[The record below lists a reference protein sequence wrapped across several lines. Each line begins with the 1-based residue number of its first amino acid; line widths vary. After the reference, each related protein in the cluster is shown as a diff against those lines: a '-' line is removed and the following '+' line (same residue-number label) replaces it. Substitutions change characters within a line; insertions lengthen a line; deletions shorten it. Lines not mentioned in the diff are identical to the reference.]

1 VKVRWEAVGLSD
13 PSSRGRGSIR
23 MRAIGTPG
31 IDAGLQGSKR
41 VARRCVAAAL
51 GCMAL
56 WAVLGASGAQA
67 ATNAC
72 RGSAARVSLGASLVS
87 EPVIANSPGSP
98 CATGSQQVTGI
109 QPAGGLTL
117 SDPKADT
124 RTAAGVIAASSSVDS
139 ANLGAIPVTVGHVDS
154 SQTVSCSG
162 GKSVSSGSSTVDGLT
177 IAGNP
182 VNLIAGRSIDQTIAG
197 VRVRTNQ
204 LTGATRQAL
213 VVDVGDTEVVLGE
226 ATASGDACSTLG
238 DSSNGGFVQICPT
251 GSTYDVSSNQCVI
264 VVNSGGGS
272 DGSGSQSEIVV
283 GRPYS
288 GPSGGSVMSLGE
300 ARELARSGKL
310 PKSGCL
316 NGKGPKYVVL
326 GTSKRDHITGTN
338 HNDRILGLG
347 GADQIDAGR
356 GNDCIDG
363 GTGSDLLTGGEG
375 NDRVYGEAGN
385 DHVNGSSGSDRMW
398 GGNGNDAINTG
409 NGRDRVWAGAG
420 NDIVN
425 AATAGPA
432 SVIQGGSGRDII
444 RINHNERRHVHSAE
458 KVYMIH

>member
-1 VKVRWEAVGLSD
+1 
-13 PSSRGRGSIR
+13 

-31 IDAGLQGSKR
+31 VNAGLQGSKS
-41 VARRCVAAAL
+41 VARRCVAVAL

-72 RGSAARVSLGASLVS
+72 RGSAARVTVGSSIVS
-87 EPVIANSPGSP
+87 EPAVANSPGSP
-98 CATGSQQVTGI
+98 CATGSQQVAAV

-139 ANLGAIPVTVGHVDS
+139 ANLGAVPVSVGHVDV
-154 SQTVSCSG
+154 SQTVSCAG
-162 GKSVSSGSSTVDGLT
+162 GKSLSSGSSTVDGLT

-182 VNLIAGRSIDQTIAG
+182 INLIAGRSVDMTIAG

-204 LTGATRQAL
+204 LSGATRQAL
-213 VVDVGDTEVVLGE
+213 VLDVGDTEVVLGE
-226 ATASGDACSTLG
+226 ATASGDACSTVG
-238 DSSNGGFVQICPT
+238 DSSNGGGAQICPP
-251 GSTYDVSSNQCVI
+251 GSTYNVPTNECVI
-264 VVNSGGGS
+264 VSSSGSG
-272 DGSGSQSEIVV
+272 GSGSESLIVV

-300 ARELARSGKL
+300 ARSLARSGKL
-310 PKSGCL
+310 PKSSCL
-316 NGKGPKYVVL
+316 KGKGPKFVIL
-326 GTSKRDHITGTN
+326 GTGHRNHITGTN

-347 GADQIDAGR
+347 AADQIDAGR
-356 GNDCIDG
+356 GNDCVDG

-375 NDRVYGEAGN
+375 NDRLYGEAGN
-385 DHVNGSSGSDRMW
+385 DHLYGSSGSDRMW
-398 GGNGNDAINTG
+398 GNNGNDAINTG
-409 NGRDRVWAGAG
+409 YGRDRVWAGAG
-420 NDIVN
+420 NDLVN

-458 KVYMIH
+458 RVYTIQ